1 MLDSRALENPRPSL
15 SKKRLTIAALLVVMS
30 IAWANT
36 PLLAQQSQETPGDLT
51 DLTLEELMEL
61 DVLFVNV
68 LGTHTHLAGEWMIG
82 YKFMFMRMQG
92 NRDGTTR
99 QTAGEVLQNFPVT
112 PTEMNMA
119 MHMFELMYSPSN
131 DLMLMAMFP
140 YLDLSMDHLT
150 RSGVQFTTATQGIS
164 DISLSG
170 VYTVYGDVEK
180 GGHRLLVIPGLSFPT
195 GSIDEKGDTPA
206 GHQQLPYP
214 MQLGSGTFD
223 LLPGFA
229 YLADSGNWAWLTE
242 AKGTIRLGK
251 NSRDYSLGDQLHLN
265 AWVSRRLTRMTS
277 LTAQIQG
284 FIWGNIDG
292 ADPQLN
298 PAIVP
303 TADPNRRG
311 GKRVD
316 FVLGW
321 DLYAPEGRF
330 KGNRLAI
337 EAGVPMYQ
345 SLDGPQLENEWRLT
359 AAWNWTF

>member
-1 MLDSRALENPRPSL
+1 MTGSAGLIRIVKD
-15 SKKRLTIAALLVVMS
+15 KRLFITALLVVVMPF
-30 IAWANT
+30 AWANT
-36 PLLAQQSQETPGDLT
+36 PLLAQQTQDPPEDLT

-82 YKFMFMRMQG
+82 YKFKLMRMEG
-92 NRDGTTR
+92 NRDGTNR
-99 QTAGEVLQNFPVT
+99 RTAGEVLQDFPVT

-119 MHMFELMYSPSN
+119 MHMFEVMYSPSN
-131 DLMLMAMFP
+131 DLTLMAMFP
-140 YLDLSMDHLT
+140 YLDISMDHLT
-150 RSGVQFTTATQGIS
+150 RSGVQFTTETQGIG

-170 VYTVYGDVEK
+170 LYTVYGEVEK

-229 YLADSGNWAWLTE
+229 YLGDSENWAWLAE
-242 AKGTIRLGK
+242 ARGTIRLGK
-251 NSRDYSLGDQLHLN
+251 NSRDYSLGDRLHLD
-265 AWVSRRLTRMTS
+265 AWVSRRLSNMTS
-277 LTAQIQG
+277 LSAQIEG
-284 FIWGNIDG
+284 FMWGNIDG
-292 ADPQLN
+292 ADPELN
-298 PAIVP
+298 PAVVP

-316 FVLGW
+316 FVLGVNV
-321 DLYAPEGRF
+321 YVPKGRF
-330 KGNRLAI
+330 KGNRVAF
-337 EAGVPMYQ
+337 EAGIPVYQ
-345 SLDGPQLENEWRLT
+345 SLDGPQLENDWRLT
-359 AAWNWTF
+359 AVWNWTF